1 MSESSETVEN
11 QATESAE
18 NQAAE
23 NQAAEAAETKA
34 AEANEAK
41 ATESAENQPIE
52 TPEILAKEYRY
63 IKLLG
68 EGANGKTWLAI
79 NINTGEK
86 LAIKSLKLSQSEN
99 LKSFELFQREA
110 EVLASVQIEG
120 VPVFYKSIVSENLG
134 GECYIVQ
141 QFVDAPSILDPLEAG
156 RVFTE
161 KETIKLIRQVA
172 VILSALHK
180 QYVPPIVHRDIK
192 PSNILCSI
200 PERGLMG
207 QAYLIDF
214 GAVANPQKKSG
225 GSTVAGT
232 YGYMAPEQMV
242 GECTT
247 ASDLYSLG
255 ATALHMLTGKPPYEI
270 EADVF
275 RLKHEETIKKYAPE
289 TSEYMIKLI
298 GQLLTPEAAH
308 RMDDADELILKLDR
322 VANGED
328 PDDVQKSDG
337 EMTEQDKEAFN
348 QLKAKFRRDSHW
360 VTTQGTVYA
369 RTYRI
374 HVCYEY
380 TFTAKVG
387 FFTKKDVFT
396 SGLYPVKC
404 MDAVFQNLT
413 PQDFPLPCTVSY
425 NPSNPRY
432 NVLLSIDLKAK
443 EKKPQVMLM
452 K

>member
-1 MSESSETVEN
+1 MSESKEI
-11 QATESAE
+11 AE
-18 NQAAE
+18 NIAAD
-23 NQAAEAAETKA
+23 
-34 AEANEAK
+34 
-41 ATESAENQPIE
+41 SAENQPIQ

-63 IKLLG
+63 QKLLG
-68 EGANGKTWLAI
+68 EGTNGKTWLAI
-79 NINTGEK
+79 DINTGEK

-110 EVLASVQIEG
+110 EVLSSVQIEG
-120 VPVFYKSIVSENLG
+120 VPLFHKSIVSENLG

-141 QFVDAPSILDPLEAG
+141 QFIDAPSILEPLEAG
-156 RVFTE
+156 RIFSE
-161 KETIKLIRQVA
+161 KETIKLMRQVA

-180 QYVPPIVHRDIK
+180 QYVPPIIHRDIK
-192 PSNILCSI
+192 PSNILCQI
-200 PERGLMG
+200 PENGFMG

-214 GAVANPQKKSG
+214 GAVANPQHKTN

-232 YGYMAPEQMV
+232 YGYMAPEQML

-270 EADVF
+270 EANVF
-275 RLKHEETIKKYAPE
+275 KLKYEETFKEYAPE

-298 GQLLTPEAAH
+298 GQLLIPEASK
-308 RMDDADELILKLDR
+308 RMNDADELIAKLDR
-322 VANGED
+322 VAVGED
-328 PDDVQKSDG
+328 PDEVLKSDG
-337 EMTEQDKEAFN
+337 EMTEQDKESFN
-348 QLKAKFRRDSHW
+348 QLKAKYRRDNHW

-374 HVCYEY
+374 HECYEY

-387 FFTKKDVFT
+387 FFAKKEIFT
-396 SGLYPVKC
+396 CGLYPVKC
-404 MDAVFQNLT
+404 LDAVFQNLK
-413 PQDFPLPCTVSY
+413 PQDFPLPCSVSY

-432 NVLLSIDLKAK
+432 NVLISIDLSAK
-443 EKKPQVMLM
+443 DKKPQVMLM